1 MTRVTA
7 GPAEPVGLDEM
18 ARRWQAAEDRLYPVV
33 MVRPEAYASAVTL
46 VRAVVDRLGRI
57 DSADELASA
66 YGTSAQLV
74 ADVVRD
80 TGVGTEGL
88 DLGLVAGAAFNL
100 RYRDLRATAQREQAK
115 RRIREAAVAGDEW
128 VVLFETGRPD
138 LALFS
143 PYRRLEMRLADGL
156 GVHAWIS
163 VDPSTGSPSYAVEA
177 VQLDPA
183 TGDWVH
189 EAEPSADSGTYQTRD
204 EWERAVSEM
213 RGHGRAG
220 PSPPGTA
227 LDTP

>member
-1 MTRVTA
+1 
-7 GPAEPVGLDEM
+7 
-18 ARRWQAAEDRLYPVV
+18 V

-46 VRAVVDRLGRI
+46 VRAVADRLGRI
-57 DSADELASA
+57 GSAEELARA
-66 YGTSAQLV
+66 YATSARLV

-80 TGVGTEGL
+80 TGVAAEGL

-115 RRIREAAVAGDEW
+115 QRIREAATAGDEW

-138 LALFS
+138 LAPFS
-143 PYRRLEMRLADGL
+143 PYRRLEMRLTDGL
-156 GVHAWIS
+156 GLHAWIT

-177 VQLDPA
+177 LQLDPA

-189 EAEPSADSGTYQTRD
+189 EAERSADSATYETRD

-213 RGHGRAG
+213 RG
-220 PSPPGTA
+220 P
-227 LDTP
+227 